1 MQTVELRNY
10 FILAK
15 SSNTIGP
22 KTQIID
28 DAPFRVSI
36 TKRRQL
42 EGEER
47 RRKVT
52 RPSNEIRFFCSS
64 GSSLV

>member
-28 DAPFRVSI
+28 DA
-36 TKRRQL
+36 L
-42 EGEER
+42 
-47 RRKVT
+47 
-52 RPSNEIRFFCSS
+52 SS
-64 GSSLV
+64 FNYKEKAT